1 MWQDGDI
8 TAESVDLMDTAEDMA
23 ESISDVPAKDI
34 KSKDDTTKVLGET
47 VFKDGV
53 EDMEE
58 LEAEDPFL
66 EQPMYVGCA
75 QCPHP
80 PMRSATHAHNKLTR
94 CRSV

>member
-1 MWQDGDI
+1 
-8 TAESVDLMDTAEDMA
+8 MDTAEDMA

-66 EQPMYVGCA
+66 EQPMYVC
-75 QCPHP
+75 
-80 PMRSATHAHNKLTR
+80 SARTDPRMLIALLTLTQY
-94 CRSV
+94 RSVPWIL

>member
-66 EQPMYVGCA
+66 EQPMYVCSTRTDPRMLIA
-75 QCPHP
+75 L
-80 PMRSATHAHNKLTR
+80 LTLTQY
-94 CRSV
+94 RSVPWIL